1 MCFLQ
6 LISQREY
13 ITLLHFQTQPVLNT
27 LFTMLLNQ
35 KVLRK
40 HCKLQGSLKV
50 GIVFVCFFIIVSHCF
65 FFLIA
70 KITMLIILFMFS
82 NFYVIYT
89 YCLGNNL
96 SFVFASPRPGN
107 RKGNGGKEGLILGSW
122 FRKDC
127 SPSRWGRRVF
137 KRVWV
142 VTVCAQSGSREREM
156 STGV

>member
-13 ITLLHFQTQPVLNT
+13 IALLHFQTQPVLNT

-50 GIVFVCFFIIVSHCF
+50 GIVFVFFIIVSHCF

-70 KITMLIILFMFS
+70 KITMLIILFIFS

-96 SFVFASPRPGN
+96 SFVFASPWPDN

-156 STGV
+156 STGA